1 MDTIFQQV
9 EEWLK
14 GLIIPVLM
22 DTISSIFDCVNT
34 EVGNISSD
42 LAVTPSGFN
51 PQVFNMWA
59 RVSTWKWKARKFS
72 TIFMVSKLE

>member
-22 DTISSIFDCVNT
+22 ETISGIFDYVNT
-34 EVGNISSD
+34 EVGNISSN

-51 PQVFNMWA
+51 PQVFNMI
-59 RVSTWKWKARKFS
+59 RQ
-72 TIFMVSKLE
+72 I